1 MIEILRK
8 ELADYFT
15 SIRCFILF
23 LLVIFASAAALYV
36 AYEGIRG
43 GGSKGFVF
51 LRLFTTSGDVLPSF
65 TSFISLLV
73 PIIGIALGFDAINRE
88 RSDGT
93 ISRVLAQPIY
103 RDSFINGKF
112 LAGITTMA
120 IMILSTTLIVSG
132 YGLSLI
138 GVTPTS
144 EEVTRLLIYL
154 VFTIIFG
161 AFWMGISMLFSVLF
175 RRIGTS
181 LLVAI
186 AAWIFFSIFFMLI
199 APAVANR
206 IVPVDNKSAAAE
218 VIRNYDIQQ
227 GITRISPNTLYSEAT
242 LALLLPQ
249 VRSFGLVTTS
259 LASYMIPN
267 PLTLEQSAILIW
279 PQLTSLL
286 SLTLI
291 MFAISYVVFMRQEI
305 RST

>member
-1 MIEILRK
+1 MFVILRK

-15 SIRCFILF
+15 SIRCFVLF
-23 LLVIFASAAALYV
+23 LLVVFASAAALYV

-51 LRLFTTSGDVLPSF
+51 LRLFTTSGEVLPSF
-65 TSFISLLV
+65 TTFVALLV
-73 PIIGIALGFDAINRE
+73 PVVGIALGFDAINRE

-93 ISRVLAQPIY
+93 ISRVLSQPIY

-112 LAGITTMA
+112 MAGIATIF
-120 IMILSTTLIVSG
+120 IMVLSTMLIVSG

-138 GVTPTS
+138 GVTPTT
-144 EEVTRLLIYL
+144 EEILRLLIFL
-154 VFTIIFG
+154 IFTVVFG
-161 AFWMGISMLFSVLF
+161 AFWMGLSMLFSILF

-181 LLVAI
+181 LLVTI
-186 AAWIFFSIFFMLI
+186 GAWLFFSIFILMI
-199 APAVANR
+199 APAVADAM
-206 IVPVDNKSAAAE
+206 VPLRDNSAAAE
-218 VIRNYDIQQ
+218 FVRNYDIQQ
-227 GITRISPNTLYSEAT
+227 GIMRLSPNTLFSEAT

-249 VRSFGLVTTS
+249 VRSFGLVTTN

-267 PLTLEQSAILIW
+267 PLSMGQSAILIW

-286 SLTLI
+286 SLTL
-291 MFAISYVVFMRQEI
+291 MVFAISYVVFMRQEI